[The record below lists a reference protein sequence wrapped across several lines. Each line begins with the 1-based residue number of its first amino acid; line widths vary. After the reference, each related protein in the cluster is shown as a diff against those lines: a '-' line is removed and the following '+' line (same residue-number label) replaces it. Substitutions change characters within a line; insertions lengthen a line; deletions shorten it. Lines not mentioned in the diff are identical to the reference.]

1 MLKVSLL
8 GFKRNFS
15 PSSLR
20 LSSIPVLGSVQQRLP
35 EPLWPSMA
43 LERASS
49 TSLSTSGAPAR
60 RTLKIRTGVA
70 RHYAR
75 CAPALLLFT
84 GIFKPYSCFSRRQ
97 YTFAC
102 HRVSISCTDPLNH
115 LHLATLMKTRES
127 HRAKTPSVFESKG
140 NKERK

>member
-60 RTLKIRTGVA
+60 CTLKIRTGVA
-70 RHYAR
+70 SHYAR
-75 CAPALLLFT
+75 CAPALRFT
-84 GIFKPYSCFSRRQ
+84 GIFLKRCSCFSWRQ
-97 YTFAC
+97 YTFCVPLRFHLVHSPRKPFAL
-102 HRVSISCTDPLNH
+102 HTPDEDSGVSSSEICV
-115 LHLATLMKTRES
+115 
-127 HRAKTPSVFESKG
+127 SV
-140 NKERK
+140 

>member
-20 LSSIPVLGSVQQRLP
+20 LSSIPVLGSVRQRLP

-49 TSLSTSGAPAR
+49 SSLSTSGAPAR

-70 RHYAR
+70 SHYAR
-75 CAPALLLFT
+75 CAPALLFFT
-84 GIFKPYSCFSRRQ
+84 GIFIIVRVFLWLQCTFKCLFLFCLVHRPFKPFTSRAHDEDWGFS
-97 YTFAC
+97 
-102 HRVSISCTDPLNH
+102 
-115 LHLATLMKTRES
+115 
-127 HRAKTPSVFESKG
+127 PSEINVTV
-140 NKERK
+140 